1 VERSSRSNGSGFI
14 KRNRQTPRIT
24 LSAIKAGVRWN
35 GFGVTGRKKTKK
47 PEQHKAAL
55 VFGKLLAADQPP
67 YGHLLAIPVAV
78 SVTIAV
84 AIAVAIAIAIAVA
97 VAFAV
102 APEVGPGF

>member
-1 VERSSRSNGSGFI
+1 MCLKGFSFI
-14 KRNRQTPRIT
+14 
-24 LSAIKAGVRWN
+24 SAKE
-35 GFGVTGRKKTKK
+35 TKK

-84 AIAVAIAIAIAVA
+84 AIAVAIAIGVA
-97 VAFAV
+97 VCR
-102 APEVGPGF
+102 